1 MVKDLLTR
9 GDMFNLLRIL
19 GGLCLVRNKL
29 WFFNETIQVDGRSKP
44 FSEVYQEVLELV
56 EATTEQMVQYQVLKY
71 KTKNILDFFAKTNNL
86 ERECNSIRSDGF

>member
-56 EATTEQMVQYQVLKY
+56 EATTEQMVQYQVYLIRIY
-71 KTKNILDFFAKTNNL
+71 IKTITITTTTL
-86 ERECNSIRSDGF
+86 SIT